1 MRRRFPRGLTTS
13 VLTTSALAGLA
24 VLVPAAAHA
33 ERVVVV
39 DASGDVQKLDWE
51 RSGKDD
57 PKFLPAPEETSVDVV
72 RTVVAH
78 RGKRLAITARFRDL
92 TRVREH
98 ETRTVVVTPDQ
109 RRFDVQVT
117 VGGGGRLRTTMTRD
131 DRAYTCQG
139 LRAVLDVERDR
150 LGVSVPTACLGAPRW
165 VRVGLMAGGIEDT
178 RTEEHPYDFE
188 MYSDDANSDVL
199 VTQEWPVL
207 GPKVRRG

>member
-1 MRRRFPRGLTTS
+1 MPPRRSLRLTVATF
-13 VLTTSALAGLA
+13 AGLA

-39 DASGDVQKLDWE
+39 DAAGDVQKLDWE

-57 PKFLPAPEETSVDVV
+57 PKFLPAPDETSVDVV

-78 RGKRLAITARFRDL
+78 GRARLEVTARFRDL
-92 TRVREH
+92 TRVAEH

-109 RRFDVQVT
+109 SRFDVRVT
-117 VGGGGRLRTTMTRD
+117 VGRGGRLRTTITRD

-139 LRAVLDVERDR
+139 LRAVLDVGRDS
-150 LGVSVPTACLGAPRW
+150 LGVRVPTACLGAPRW
-165 VRVGLMAGGIEDT
+165 VRVGVMAGGIEDT
-178 RTEEHPYDFE
+178 SSPGHPYDFE